1 MIRKIFKRCLK
12 FKGTFFLISVL
23 LLIMYLC
30 QLLIPYVFSNFI
42 DTITQNTLMDVST
55 KPIITIVVLT
65 FVLMIS
71 SYFHHILSE
80 VFITKAS
87 YDFLQDI
94 DYKLEHI
101 PLRKTEKYNPAYLN
115 NRIFNDILTTL
126 GFIIHNYLVA
136 IIMIVS
142 TIVLFVLIIQI
153 NLLLV
158 LIPIAA
164 LTINILGILVLNKA
178 FYKRGYQYRELNNQ
192 YLSDNNDLISQIKET
207 KIHSW
212 HDISG
217 QRVEKSFKEL
227 LKIGISLNKVLAA
240 LKNIGT
246 FSKNLTLVLTMLVGG
261 TLIINQT
268 ITIGE
273 FILITYYTNMCLNYS
288 EYFLKLG
295 QEYQHA
301 KISNDRLEELLEIE
315 NENNG
320 TKILEKITEIKINNL
335 EFSYPESP
343 ILFKDFN
350 YTFNKGKVYCIKG
363 KNGEGKTTFIDLLLG
378 LDYNFKGSIEYNDIK
393 LSDLDMINIRKKE
406 VSMVMQEP
414 RLQRMSVL
422 ENVTRGIVDYSI
434 ESLNKLCDLFGLTN
448 IIDLEES
455 ISLSGGEKQKV
466 SIIRGVLKNPSLII
480 MDEPIS
486 ALDTPSIN
494 VLKQELSKRK
504 NDAIIILISHNEEL
518 FDIID
523 EFIELPT
530 DNILCSNSLI

>member
-1 MIRKIFKRCLK
+1 MIRNTFNRCFQYK
-12 FKGTFFLISVL
+12 WTFFLISVL
-23 LLIMYLC
+23 LFIVYLC
-30 QLLIPYVFSNFI
+30 KLLIPYVFSSFI
-42 DTITQNTLMDVST
+42 DTISQDTLVGVGN
-55 KPIITIVVLT
+55 KPIVIIGVLT
-65 FVLMIS
+65 IILMIS

-80 VFITKAS
+80 VFISKAS
-87 YDFLQDI
+87 YDFLKDI
-94 DYKLEHI
+94 DYKLEHM

-136 IIMIVS
+136 IIMVVS
-142 TIVLFVLIIQI
+142 TIVLFILIVQI
-153 NLLLV
+153 NVFLV

-192 YLSDNNDLISQIKET
+192 YLSDNHDLISQIKET

-212 HDISG
+212 QDISG

-227 LKIGISLNKVLAA
+227 LKTGISLNKVLAA
-240 LKNIGT
+240 LNNIGT

-261 TLIINQT
+261 TLIINGT

-273 FILITYYTNMCLNYS
+273 FILITYYTNMCINYS

-315 NENNG
+315 NENSG
-320 TKILEKITEIKINNL
+320 TKLLEKITEIKINNL

-343 ILFKDFN
+343 KLFKGFN
-350 YTFNKGKVYCIKG
+350 YTFNKGKVYCLNG

-378 LDYNFKGSIEYNDIK
+378 LDYSFKGSIEYNDIK
-393 LSDLDMINIRKKE
+393 LSDLDMITVRKKE

-414 RLQRMSVL
+414 RLQRIPVI
-422 ENVTRGIVDYSI
+422 ENITRGIEDYSVD
-434 ESLNKLCDLFGLTN
+434 SLNKLCNLFGLTN

-455 ISLSGGEKQKV
+455 TSLSGGEKQKV
-466 SIIRGVLKNPSLII
+466 SIIRGILKNPSLII

-486 ALDTPSIN
+486 ALDNPSIN
-494 VLKQELSKRK
+494 ILKQELSKRK
-504 NDAIIILISHNEEL
+504 KDAIIILISHNEEL

-530 DNILCSNSLI
+530 DNILNLNSFT

>member
-1 MIRKIFKRCLK
+1 
-12 FKGTFFLISVL
+12 
-23 LLIMYLC
+23 
-30 QLLIPYVFSNFI
+30 
-42 DTITQNTLMDVST
+42 MDVAT
-55 KPIITIVVLT
+55 KPIVTIVVLT
-65 FVLMIS
+65 FVLMVS

-142 TIVLFVLIIQI
+142 TIVLFILIIQI
-153 NLLLV
+153 NVYLV

-164 LTINILGILVLNKA
+164 LTINILGILFLNKA

-212 HDISG
+212 QDISG

-227 LKIGISLNKVLAA
+227 LKTGISLNKVLAA
-240 LKNIGT
+240 LNNIGT

-273 FILITYYTNMCLNYS
+273 FVLITYYTNMCLNYS

-320 TKILEKITEIKINNL
+320 TKLLEKITKIKINNL
-335 EFSYPESP
+335 EFSYPESS

-350 YTFNKGKVYCIKG
+350 HTFNKGKIYCLRG

-393 LSDLDMINIRKKE
+393 LSDLDMIAIRKKE
-406 VSMVMQEP
+406 ISVVMQEP
-414 RLQRMSVL
+414 RLQRMTVL
-422 ENVTRGIVDYSI
+422 ENITRGIVDYSV
-434 ESLNKLCDLFGLTN
+434 ESLNKLCDLFGLKN

-466 SIIRGVLKNPSLII
+466 SIIRGILKNPSLII

-486 ALDTPSIN
+486 ALDTSSIN

-504 NDAIIILISHNEEL
+504 NEAIIILISHNEEL

-530 DNILCSNSLI
+530 DNV